1 MDTPANV
8 PVEFQPPPLNG
19 AEAAVDAPKED
30 RSIPNALLE
39 EILQHVHRTNDAIAP
54 ALRVQK
60 ERKHIQ
66 FISGASIKINFV
78 LLGAVVLLILS
89 NMYLAWYATHPD
101 RQYFASDNGR
111 LFPLIPMS
119 QPYRKTADVIQY
131 AKDNVTR
138 SFTMDFLNWR
148 QQLEDVRPSYTRAG
162 FKSFLNALQ
171 QSGVLDTVKDKRMNM
186 SISAGTGVLTLE
198 GSEGGVYQWI
208 IELPIEVRLEGQ
220 TTRLPA
226 QRFLSTVRIER
237 VPTLDS
243 IEGIGIGQ
251 LITKPL

>member
-8 PVEFQPPPLNG
+8 PVEFQPPPPYG